1 MGFELRPAT
10 SQDLDFARELTC
22 KTMLRYYIQHDL
34 LWQDEA
40 FDVAWAGRES
50 WLIVRDDVRLG
61 YVSLSRDAR
70 ALYIREL
77 HVLEAFRGQG
87 AGSWAIDQ
95 VLAMAC
101 KERRPALRLTVF
113 ENNPAKALYER
124 KGLAVVGKDECFLRM
139 QRDIDAS
146 HR

>member
-22 KTMLRYYIQHDL
+22 QTMLRYYIQHDL

-40 FDVAWAGRES
+40 FDVAWAGREN
-50 WLIVRDDVRLG
+50 WLIVRDEVVLG

-77 HVLEAFRGQG
+77 HVLDTFQGQG

-95 VLAMAC
+95 VLSMAR

-113 ENNPAKALYER
+113 VNNPAKALYER
-124 KGLAVVGKDECFLRM
+124 KGLQVVGADECFLRM
-139 QRDIDAS
+139 QRDVDAS
-146 HR
+146 YR

>member
-139 QRDIDAS
+139 QRDVDAS
-146 HR
+146 YR

>member
-22 KTMLRYYIQHDL
+22 QTMLRYYIQHDL

-40 FDVAWAGRES
+40 FDVAWAGREN
-50 WLIVRDDVRLG
+50 WLIVRDEVVLG
-61 YVSLSRDAR
+61 YMSLSRDAR

-77 HVLEAFRGQG
+77 HVLDTFQGQG

-95 VLAMAC
+95 VLSMAR

-113 ENNPAKALYER
+113 VNNPAKALYER
-124 KGLAVVGKDECFLRM
+124 KGLQVVGAD
-139 QRDIDAS
+139 
-146 HR
+146 